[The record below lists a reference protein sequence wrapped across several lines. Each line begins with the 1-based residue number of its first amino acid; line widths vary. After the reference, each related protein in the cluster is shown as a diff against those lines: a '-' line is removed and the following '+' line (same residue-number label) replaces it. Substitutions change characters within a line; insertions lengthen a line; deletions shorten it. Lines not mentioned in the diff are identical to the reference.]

1 MDIKSALDAHLSA
14 QLAKAAGPALN
25 LKMDQQVEAKVV
37 DTQLLLNTLAI
48 KLGDKTV
55 WVQTT
60 PAIALT
66 PGQTLQLQV
75 SKLQPMTEFKLLAS
89 TTSPTSRLNTA
100 ELPIIKL
107 LGSLPPNT
115 ASPPA
120 ASALTQWPSGQP
132 LAARVINIVD
142 SKVTMQLLGEPNANL
157 GKTAQLLPATVLT
170 LDAKQLLWQSSDS
183 PQWTPLKAST
193 LAAAGLSVGSNVNLQ
208 LLSTGKSSLFALAP
222 QSPNSEQQVVASLK
236 ALLPIQIAPQQW
248 LQQLNQSL
256 PDLQADATVGETLK
270 QLAQQILRAIP
281 MTSQLGEP
289 AQLQQSV
296 DNSGLYLEAKLAALL
311 QGRQTLNLQG
321 DLKLNLV
328 KLVQLLSQS
337 LTQQADNDANPDTL
351 QLLKDNLEKTQ
362 GALAR
367 LTLDQLNSLPKD
379 DSPKQNWLIE
389 LPFFHHHQAE
399 SVKIAIELD
408 KQRSAEQSPSNWAVS
423 ITLTPP
429 ELATI
434 HCRISCH
441 DGAINTRFWSD
452 ESATVAKINTHLDY
466 LKQQLELKGLSI
478 GFMEAHQGQ
487 SSPSNIAKTTLPNLL
502 NEKV

>member
-75 SKLQPMTEFKLLAS
+75 SKLLPMTEFKLLPPTAN
-89 TTSPTSRLNTA
+89 PTSRLNTT

-120 ASALTQWPSGQP
+120 ASTLAQWPSGQP
-132 LAARVINIVD
+132 LAASIINIAD
-142 SKVTMQLLGEPNANL
+142 NKITLQLLGEPSFNL
-157 GKTAQLLPATVLT
+157 GKTANLPATVLT
-170 LDAKQLLWQSSDS
+170 LDAKQLLLQSSAS
-183 PQWTPLKAST
+183 PQSTPLKTST

-208 LLSTGKSSLFALAP
+208 LLSTGKSPLFAIAP
-222 QSPNSEQQVVASLK
+222 QAPSSEQQIVASLK
-236 ALLPIQIAPQQW
+236 ALLPMQIAPQQW
-248 LQQLNQSL
+248 LQQLNHSL
-256 PDLQADATVGETLK
+256 PDLQADATLGETLK

-281 MTSQLGEP
+281 VTSQLSEP
-289 AQLQQSV
+289 AQLQQTV

-311 QGRQTLNLQG
+311 QGQQNLNLHS

-337 LTQQADNDANPDTL
+337 LTQQTDNDASPDTL

-452 ESATVAKINTHLDY
+452 ESATVAIINTHLDY
-466 LKQQLELKGLSI
+466 LKQQLEQKGLSI

-487 SSPSNIAKTTLPNLL
+487 PSPSNTAKTTLPNLL